1 MYECIEKDWKLFKTK
16 IVNWQEAYIG
26 KKIDE
31 YKELLNSNLVAST
44 KFWKLDKK
52 IKEDKHNPG
61 VLIEG
66 IRRSHL
72 FDDIISLIDYKVIT
86 IDDLADFSDELKDA
100 VNYLLKIR

>member
-1 MYECIEKDWKLFKTK
+1 M
-16 IVNWQEAYIG
+16 
-26 KKIDE
+26 
-31 YKELLNSNLVAST
+31 AST

-86 IDDLADFSDELKDA
+86 IDDLADFLAELKDA